1 MEFIA
6 KTQWNMKQLIAQS
19 AFLFVLYAG
28 FSQSETKVLS
38 HEDYH
43 IKSVAFIQ
51 YLKNGGNFDD
61 LNIWYDG
68 KIQDDLMEK
77 LHRLSAFAHKN
88 PEALEIST
96 IPNETLPK
104 QNNPLVMYYL
114 LVDKKEEAEFGLFLG
129 YRDDG
134 NLLIDDIKLLDE
146 IDTPKAQDPD
156 IGKSL
161 SIPPPPPPP
170 NSKRKH

>member
-1 MEFIA
+1 
-6 KTQWNMKQLIAQS
+6 
-19 AFLFVLYAG
+19 
-28 FSQSETKVLS
+28 
-38 HEDYH
+38 
-43 IKSVAFIQ
+43 
-51 YLKNGGNFDD
+51 
-61 LNIWYDG
+61 
-68 KIQDDLMEK
+68 
-77 LHRLSAFAHKN
+77 
-88 PEALEIST
+88 
-96 IPNETLPK
+96 
-104 QNNPLVMYYL
+104 MYYL

-170 NSKRKH
+170 NSKGKH

>member
-61 LNIWYDG
+61 LNIWYEG

-88 PEALEIST
+88 P
-96 IPNETLPK
+96 
-104 QNNPLVMYYL
+104 
-114 LVDKKEEAEFGLFLG
+114 
-129 YRDDG
+129 
-134 NLLIDDIKLLDE
+134 
-146 IDTPKAQDPD
+146 
-156 IGKSL
+156 
-161 SIPPPPPPP
+161 
-170 NSKRKH
+170 